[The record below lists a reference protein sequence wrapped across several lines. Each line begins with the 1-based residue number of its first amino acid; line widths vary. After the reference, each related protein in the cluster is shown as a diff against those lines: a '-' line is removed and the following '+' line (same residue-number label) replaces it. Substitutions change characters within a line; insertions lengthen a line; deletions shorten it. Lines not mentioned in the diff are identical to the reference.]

1 MKETEA
7 IKTFLN
13 SASTANDGFKLMFLF
28 GLLLN
33 ILGSG
38 EEQLMFGMIRSL
50 QLVLHLPIM

>member
-13 SASTANDGFKLMFLF
+13 SASDAQNGFQYMFLI

-33 ILGSG
+33 FLGSG
-38 EEQLMFGMIRSL
+38 EEQLMFGLIRAL

>member
-7 IKTFLN
+7 MKTFLDT
-13 SASTANDGFKLMFLF
+13 ASGANDGLQYMFLI

-33 ILGSG
+33 FLGSG
-38 EEQLMFGMIRSL
+38 EEQLMFGLIRAL